1 LAEFRKPVSIF
12 FRPAFPIEEIGA
24 AGWGKVRF
32 AKTKPTTMAML
43 SWRDEANVVRP
54 MLLGSMGW
62 GDQTK
67 PKRIE

>member
-1 LAEFRKPVSIF
+1 MNIL
-12 FRPAFPIEEIGA
+12 FRPASPIEEVGA
-24 AGWGKVRF
+24 AGCGKVRF

-43 SWRDEANVVRP
+43 SWRDEPNIVRP

-67 PKRIE
+67 PKRVE